1 MKKLVFDTQ
10 KTQEPDTVVSSR
22 ELLSH
27 LETNQ
32 AQVLR
37 HCLYTCGNQTVLC
50 IHRDVS
56 KAREGKVCEITAP
69 NSARTQKIS
78 ECRPEDRSKY
88 ASGRRRGRINKV
100 FTERGRTTPV
110 FTDPAVIQVYTDSHF
125 CRAKCFVSKTR
136 PKTSNSRRISDEI
149 KPALIFPC

>member
-1 MKKLVFDTQ
+1 MKKLVFDTK
-10 KTQEPDTVVSSR
+10 KTQEPDTIVSLR

-27 LETNQ
+27 LETTQ

-56 KAREGKVCEITAP
+56 KAREGKVCEINASS
-69 NSARTQKIS
+69 SAHTQKIS
-78 ECRPEDRSKY
+78 ECRPEDRAKVCEWKTQ
-88 ASGRRRGRINKV
+88 REV
-100 FTERGRTTPV
+100 FTEKERATPV
-110 FTDPAVIQVYTDSHF
+110 FTDPAEIQVYTDSHF

-149 KPALIFPC
+149 KPLPAIILPC